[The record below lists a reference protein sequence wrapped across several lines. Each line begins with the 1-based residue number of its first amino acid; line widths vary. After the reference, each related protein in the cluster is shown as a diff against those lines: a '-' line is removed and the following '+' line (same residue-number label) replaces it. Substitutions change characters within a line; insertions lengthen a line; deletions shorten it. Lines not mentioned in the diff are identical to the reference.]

1 MSLPAI
7 SDYEPIFTST
17 TNVQSECERCHV
29 NLPKADLY
37 FMRSFIPG
45 KKGRF
50 LCKDCHDYY
59 RQKPGTVRRPGG
71 SGIAAPRNGTIS
83 GIDITAIHQQV
94 GAAQRMEGTS
104 QIKAIGSIMGAPLLQ
119 ASLAISPVAGP
130 IISTPYRHR
139 QPIVPPFPVNWEL
152 SKPGYQEAHI
162 FYNDMEKTRVA
173 SEVIVVKA
181 WLAYRAPERRKETVV
196 NDVFEALQNIPVH
209 IGARDL
215 KRVIY
220 TMILP
225 HFLAWSKGLPINIDE
240 CELRNKQWVELI
252 PRHPEADV
260 DVIADKFID
269 KGRKKNGAPVF
280 NPRQGIDLYLVIG
293 HLKVQQ
299 ILSHVEQ
306 LSEANQV
313 ATKGQKRKRSSS
325 SVQPAREV
333 SQQPATPSKM
343 PQRLVQARSPEAK
356 RVRQALE
363 IQSAPGK
370 RRIASLFNTKTIEC
384 NIFIRPTIDDFS
396 EIVKN
401 PATFLE
407 PWKFRRVRAT
417 LSYNSTTK
425 PKKGT
430 FKSSVEGF
438 SSVTLFQQDSLQICI
453 KQGICQNPGS
463 KPTRYDTWEEAR
475 ILSVEI
481 NCIGWAQALL
491 DLVYNFVAAALPA
504 CGEPP
509 LPVPQMRFVG
519 AGLAVTT
526 STEGQTTYLVEEFID
541 PVTEGPFTKYLNND
555 SPEPFR
561 FPDPALNTRALF
573 LSFSQ
578 HVQYMKTKCLV
589 FVSDYQA
596 NFGVGGLTLLTDP
609 QVITSL

>member
-94 GAAQRMEGTS
+94 GAAQRMGMLSVQLISFSNRSFIAIFVAEGTS

-162 FYNDMEKTRVA
+162 FYNDMRKHFEGLAREKTRVA

-215 KRVIY
+215 KRVVY

-306 LSEANQV
+306 VGYKLHNTWLLDSLLSQLSEANQV

-325 SVQPAREV
+325 T
-333 SQQPATPSKM
+333 TPSKM

-573 LSFSQ
+573 LSF
-578 HVQYMKTKCLV
+578 
-589 FVSDYQA
+589 
-596 NFGVGGLTLLTDP
+596 
-609 QVITSL
+609 